1 MRRTAPTRGRHVL
14 TPTEP
19 RMHSTTS
26 RRRSSARRRLAAAGL
41 AVLGV
46 TGLGIASAAQLN
58 LTSAPLGAGSTIV
71 ATCQST
77 GTITVAF
84 PTAWNTTQAP
94 AAYRVST
101 VTLSNVNASCA
112 GKPYRLQLLNNSSA
126 ALGAELTGNLSL
138 TGGVATIAISAANQ
152 PLAADLG
159 GVALV
164 IQG

>member
-1 MRRTAPTRGRHVL
+1 MSPRSIRLPRLGTARQRL
-14 TPTEP
+14 
-19 RMHSTTS
+19 
-26 RRRSSARRRLAAAGL
+26 LAASL
-41 AVLGV
+41 AIVGV
-46 TGLGIASAAQLN
+46 AGLGIASAAQLN

-77 GTITVAF
+77 GTIAVAF
-84 PTAWNTTQAP
+84 PAAWNTTQAP
-94 AAYRVST
+94 AAYRVSS
-101 VTLSNVNASCA
+101 VTLSNVNANCA
-112 GKPYRLQLLNNSSA
+112 GKPYRLQLLNNSGV

-138 TGGVATIAISAANQ
+138 TGGAATITIAAANQ